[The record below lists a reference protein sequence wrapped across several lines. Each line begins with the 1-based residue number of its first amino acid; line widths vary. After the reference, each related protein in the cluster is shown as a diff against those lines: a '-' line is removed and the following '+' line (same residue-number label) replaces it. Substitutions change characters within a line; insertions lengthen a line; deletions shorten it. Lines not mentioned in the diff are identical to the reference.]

1 MLSRM
6 RVGIFTDAY
15 YPYLNGVATSIQVLE
30 KELRNLGHEVYIF
43 TSSNKSI
50 KEKNEYVYRL
60 PSIPIAFYKPYRLS
74 IFCPPRV
81 ISRIKKMKLDI
92 IHTQTEFSLG
102 ILGKIISKIFKIPM
116 VHTYHTMYEKYVHY
130 VANGHLITVKMA
142 KRLSRIFC
150 NRADVI
156 IAPTKKTL
164 LALKAYGVKKPI
176 EVIPTGI
183 DLDQFKKE
191 IDEKI
196 ITDLK
201 NKYKISNNDYIVLYV
216 GRVAKEKNIEVL
228 INQMPNILNKIS
240 NAKLLIVGG
249 GPVLEDLKKLV
260 DTMNLNNSIIFTGAI
275 PHEDINIYY
284 KLGNVFVITSN
295 TETQGLTYLEAIV
308 SGVPVIVR
316 DDESYKEFIING
328 ENGFIFSN
336 ENEIPDIV
344 YKLYSDKIFT
354 KNLILNANKS
364 LDKISSKGF
373 AENVLK
379 AYEFAMNSKKK
390 LKKDFN

>member
-1 MLSRM
+1 M

-260 DTMNLNNSIIFTGAI
+260 DTMNLNNNIIFTGAI